1 MGETSK
7 NIIMVLALVVIVVSA
22 IGTWS
27 VLNAAIDVFSGE
39 QIPVASQPSVNRATV
54 RVNVNGEPAETTAE
68 PAIGSVSGKLTVM
81 VKD

>member
-7 NIIMVLALVVIVVSA
+7 NTIMVLALVVIVVSA

-39 QIPVASQPSVNRATV
+39 QIPVVSQPSVNRATV
-54 RVNVNGEPAETTAE
+54 RVNVNGEPAEATSE
-68 PAIGSVSGKLTVM
+68 PATGFVSGKLTVM
-81 VKD
+81 VRD